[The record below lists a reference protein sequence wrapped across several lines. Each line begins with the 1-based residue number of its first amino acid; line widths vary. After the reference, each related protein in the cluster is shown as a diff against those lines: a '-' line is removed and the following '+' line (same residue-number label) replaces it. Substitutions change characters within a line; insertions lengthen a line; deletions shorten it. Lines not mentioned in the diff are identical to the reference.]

1 RVFTL
6 IVRDITSRKA
16 AEHTLKES
24 EARYRQLFEGSE
36 DAILSKDPEGTI
48 KSWNAS
54 AERMYG
60 YTSEEAIGQNVS
72 MLAPPDKSDE
82 LKGILDGLRRGEKVE
97 HFETE
102 RIRKDGRRIVVSLS
116 ISPIRDDS
124 GTFVGA
130 STIARDITEQR
141 RAEEVLQAREAQFRS
156 MIEGAPNGL
165 VAVDEQGRIKTINSQ
180 VEQLFGYRR
189 DDLIGQ
195 PVEILLPERDRTEDP
210 DLWNAFWESPEARP
224 MSNGRDLF
232 ARRKDGSEFP
242 VEIGLNPIETPE
254 GRLVLASIADIT
266 DRKKAEVESSRIAQE
281 LTNLIDTA
289 NAPIFGIDR
298 DGRVTE
304 WNRTAAAITGYE
316 NKETLG
322 HRLVEEFI
330 TREYQTQVKEVLDK
344 ALKGNETANYEFPL
358 YTKNGDRRDVLLNAT
373 TRRDVQGNIIGV
385 IGVGQDITDRK
396 KAEVESSRIAQELT
410 NLIDT
415 ANAPIFGIDRDG
427 RVTEWN
433 RTAVAITGYEKR
445 ETLGRNLVEDF
456 ITKEYKIPVKEVLDK
471 ALMGNE
477 TANFEFPLYTKKR
490 DRRDVLLNATTRR
503 DVQGNIIGVIGVG
516 QDITESKRAEQ
527 ALVASEA
534 KFRGL
539 IESAPD
545 GVFVVDMEGMI
556 LETNPAGERMVGRSR
571 ADLVGRP
578 LTDLASPERVPI
590 LSTYISDRIEGRPRP
605 ELHEGLWTGA
615 ANEPIHI
622 QITSQVVRT
631 ANAPPHLLMVV
642 RDVSEQQDMQ
652 RKLVESERW
661 ASMGKLASFVAHEIN
676 TPLTNISL
684 LTASIARRVSDPEA
698 QERLKKISAQGKIAA
713 TITQELLRFARP
725 GVINPVETD
734 LKELVQEAVEQT
746 EAFRKRT
753 VEIRTELGPK
763 AVVCAVDPLR
773 IHEVLVNLL
782 KNAYEATPKGQ
793 VQVRIEDRGPIVA
806 VSVAD
811 TGSGM
816 TPEVRSRVFEPFYTT
831 KKKGEGTGLGLA
843 IARSFVVNHGGD
855 LTVTSEVGKG
865 STFTLVLPRRQPGPR
880 PEPQP
885 RGRP

>member
-1 RVFTL
+1 
-6 IVRDITSRKA
+6 
-16 AEHTLKES
+16 
-24 EARYRQLFEGSE
+24 
-36 DAILSKDPEGTI
+36 
-48 KSWNAS
+48 
-54 AERMYG
+54 
-60 YTSEEAIGQNVS
+60 
-72 MLAPPDKSDE
+72 
-82 LKGILDGLRRGEKVE
+82 
-97 HFETE
+97 
-102 RIRKDGRRIVVSLS
+102 
-116 ISPIRDDS
+116 
-124 GTFVGA
+124 
-130 STIARDITEQR
+130 
-141 RAEEVLQAREAQFRS
+141 VLQAREAQFRS

-195 PVEILLPERDRTEDP
+195 PVEILLPERDRTKDP
-210 DLWNAFWESPEARP
+210 DLWNAFWESPTARP

-316 NKETLG
+316 KKETLG

-358 YTKNGDRRDVLLNAT
+358 YTKNG
-373 TRRDVQGNIIGV
+373 
-385 IGVGQDITDRK
+385 
-396 KAEVESSRIAQELT
+396 
-410 NLIDT
+410 
-415 ANAPIFGIDRDG
+415 
-427 RVTEWN
+427 
-433 RTAVAITGYEKR
+433 
-445 ETLGRNLVEDF
+445 
-456 ITKEYKIPVKEVLDK
+456 
-471 ALMGNE
+471 
-477 TANFEFPLYTKKR
+477 

-661 ASMGKLASFVAHEIN
+661 ASM
-676 TPLTNISL
+676 
-684 LTASIARRVSDPEA
+684 
-698 QERLKKISAQGKIAA
+698 
-713 TITQELLRFARP
+713 
-725 GVINPVETD
+725 
-734 LKELVQEAVEQT
+734 
-746 EAFRKRT
+746 
-753 VEIRTELGPK
+753 
-763 AVVCAVDPLR
+763 
-773 IHEVLVNLL
+773 
-782 KNAYEATPKGQ
+782 
-793 VQVRIEDRGPIVA
+793 
-806 VSVAD
+806 
-811 TGSGM
+811 
-816 TPEVRSRVFEPFYTT
+816 
-831 KKKGEGTGLGLA
+831 
-843 IARSFVVNHGGD
+843 
-855 LTVTSEVGKG
+855 
-865 STFTLVLPRRQPGPR
+865 
-880 PEPQP
+880 
-885 RGRP
+885 